1 VVAWEHLDS
10 VWLCCCAGVRLWH
23 KLAVRYGQPRLVT
36 YWRLSSPIAAAT
48 ARHSV
53 LCALW
58 LRLVEE
64 AQAEDAYLAGALGL
78 FQLLAPAGLGDC

>member
-1 VVAWEHLDS
+1 MCVRVAP
-10 VWLCCCAGVRLWH
+10 VRAGVRLWH
-23 KLAVRYGQPRLVT
+23 KLAVRYGQPRLAT
-36 YWRLSSPIAAAT
+36 YWRLSSPIAAAS

-64 AQAEDAYLAGALGL
+64 AQAEDTYLAGVRVG
-78 FQLLAPAGLGDC
+78 P